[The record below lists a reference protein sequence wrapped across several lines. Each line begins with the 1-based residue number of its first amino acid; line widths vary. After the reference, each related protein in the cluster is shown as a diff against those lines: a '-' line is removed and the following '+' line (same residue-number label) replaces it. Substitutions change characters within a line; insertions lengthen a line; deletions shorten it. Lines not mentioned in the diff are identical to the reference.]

1 MSRENSNI
9 LRSTDATTANTGSV
23 KSGKTSDN
31 GGVAGRSISYRTE
44 LMRWNNPRYGY
55 SQENHSVGDFAVAA
69 TGSLIGEIFR
79 LLDVPARIT
88 RNGKIGNLDTV
99 GGLIGY
105 TDLLAETDNRFAPWG
120 YNSVN
125 KFVSEKITGDTIFE
139 KQGELYDANLQAKS
153 SLAEFGESV
162 KKTGLYKTTWE
173 EVPDVVYN
181 GGNNYSYASP
191 YFYHAQ
197 NAASVYGENWEGN
210 TGSVYKSS
218 LNSTNLFTNLGN
230 NQESSPSDTILS
242 YDENNGGGSYSTSDY
257 LSDLVSTDSL
267 PSYHVHENVSIGSP
281 IYSDANSSPL
291 IKKTNE
297 LFSQGKIKSLISSF
311 HTEDVYEDDEL
322 VSSKHSGYGMSRG
335 RNLLKKEKTTEYGYE
350 NPYCRVWTQRYQYA
364 KLSDRI
370 RPFYNE
376 EGGAMSIKDTQ
387 ANYEALR
394 PNNGADRLDGYSTL
408 MKNGFVRITPT
419 YGDNENSNS
428 TTSLTYSNDVKKCMF
443 SIENLAWRDVNIE
456 KNLTKEQRGPNGG
469 RIMWFPPYGLSF
481 NENTNAQWESNTFIG
496 RGEPIYTYS
505 NTERDGNISFII
517 LVDHPS
523 IMNKWRGRGEANA
536 KYEAEQTLLRFF
548 AGCDNLSDGMLTGN
562 TTTKKT
568 TVQKQSEDAA
578 PSGKTIEVAY
588 VMFFPND
595 YSAVDCNNA
604 ESVIENIKKYE
615 YDDTEWG
622 NTRDKSFEREKLQTQ
637 NEDNINSGM
646 KLNKDITANKD
657 KIVEILYELEDNG
670 DNLYSFDDMLNCKG
684 LESIIGKGT
693 DKTNSYEINSVSV
706 QGFASSHGYQK
717 NNEILCT
724 RRASAIASILK
735 SKLNI
740 SDDIII
746 RDGDNNHS
754 AVENRIIQIGD
765 DENKQINRD
774 TAKIARAAIA
784 TVSVTINDDEQ
795 PSNEGSAETYIELK
809 ETPVMYDTTK
819 SDDEIEEAIRATG
832 LYTNL
837 LPTKEG
843 GLSGGTINPAIKTA
857 YTGTTTTTANTA
869 SVSKVLEE
877 PATED
882 YSYDNEYLYFK
893 NLKDTD
899 YNYYKNLIDKIQY
912 FSPAF
917 HSITPEGFNARLTF
931 LQQCLRQGPTGTVG
945 STNSSVPA
953 GNLAFG
959 RAPYCVLRIG
969 DFFHTKIIIN
979 SMSITYESG
988 DNIQYDLNPEGIG
1001 VQPMMAKVQLNVK
1014 FLGGQDIAAPVNRLQ
1029 NAVSYNYYANA
1040 SIYDRHADYYKK
1052 PESNENI
1059 GELIT
1064 YDAMNPGEN

>member
-1 MSRENSNI
+1 METLTVNAGN
-9 LRSTDATTANTGSV
+9 N
-23 KSGKTSDN
+23 KSGRTSDN
-31 GGVAGRSISYRTE
+31 GGVAGRCISYRTE

-55 SQENHSVGDFAVAA
+55 SHENHSVGEFAVAA
-69 TGSLIGEIFR
+69 AGSLIGEAY
-79 LLDVPARIT
+79 LLPDVPTTMT
-88 RNGKIGNLDTV
+88 RAGIKGNLDMM

-105 TDLLAETDNRFAPWG
+105 TQLMAENYLNEKYDFRFSPWKYDSG
-120 YNSVN
+120 N
-125 KFVSEKITGDTIFE
+125 KFVDKKIDGEHHFE
-139 KQGELYDANLQAKS
+139 KRGELYRANLLPKS
-153 SLAEFGESV
+153 SLADFGEAV
-162 KKTGLYKTTWE
+162 KEKGLYKATWE
-173 EVPDVVYN
+173 KDTNEDYN
-181 GGNNYSYASP
+181 IVHNGRNRYSYANP
-191 YFYHAQ
+191 YFYYAQ
-197 NAASVYGENWEGN
+197 NDASVYGENWEGYP
-210 TGSVYKSS
+210 GEVKKS
-218 LNSTNLFTNLGN
+218 LNGTNLFTNLGKT
-230 NQESSPSDTILS
+230 QESGEQQMLS
-242 YDENNGGGSYSTSDY
+242 YDEVLASKDGKGIIESYNSKQGDNGNIHIGTSI
-257 LSDLVSTDSL
+257 LE
-267 PSYHVHENVSIGSP
+267 PSNAKDTG
-281 IYSDANSSPL
+281 SPL
-291 IKKTNE
+291 ITKTNE
-297 LFSQGKIKSLISSF
+297 LFSQGKIKSLINRF
-311 HTEDVYEDDEL
+311 HTADEYENDDL
-322 VSSKHSGYGMSRG
+322 VSSKHKDYGMSRG
-335 RNLLKKEKTTEYGYE
+335 RNLLKGKETHPNGYK
-350 NPYCRVWTQRYQYA
+350 NPYCRVWTQRHQYA
-364 KLSDRI
+364 RLSDRI

-376 EGGAMSIKDTQ
+376 DGGAMSIKDTQ
-387 ANYEALR
+387 SNYKSLR

-419 YGDNENSNS
+419 YGDNEDDNSK
-428 TTSLTYSNDVKKCMF
+428 TSLSYSNDVKKCMF

-548 AGCDNLSDGMLTGN
+548 AGCEPLTGEMLTSN
-562 TTTKKT
+562 TDAKKS
-568 TVQKQSEDAA
+568 KDSGMSEEAK

-595 YSAVDCNNA
+595 YSAVDCDNA
-604 ESVIENIKKYE
+604 ESVIANIKKYE
-615 YDDTEWG
+615 YDATAWG
-622 NTRDKSFEREKLQTQ
+622 STRDKSFEKEKLQEQ
-637 NEDNINSGM
+637 NENNVNSGEN
-646 KLNKDITANKD
+646 LNKDISANKE

-670 DNLYSFDDMLNCKG
+670 DNLYSFDDMLNCRG
-684 LESIIGKGT
+684 LEEIIGKGA
-693 DKTNSYEINSVSV
+693 DKTNSYRINSVSV

-717 NNEILCT
+717 NNKILCT

-740 SDDIII
+740 TDDIII
-746 RDGDNNHS
+746 RDEDNNQS

-765 DENKQINRD
+765 DENKQINRL

-784 TVSVTINDDEQ
+784 TVSVTINGDEQ
-795 PSNEGSAETYIELK
+795 PSNLGSAETYIELK
-809 ETPVMYDTTK
+809 ENPVIYDTTK
-819 SDDEIEEAIRATG
+819 SDEQIEEALRACG
-832 LYTNL
+832 LYSNL
-837 LPTKEG
+837 HSTKDG
-843 GLSGGTINPAIKTA
+843 DFSGGTINPAIKIT
-857 YTGTTTTTANTA
+857 YTGTTEGKTAA
-869 SVSKVLEE
+869 SITKVIDE
-877 PATED
+877 PESED
-882 YSYDNEYLYFK
+882 YTYDNEYLYFK

-945 STNSSVPA
+945 STDSSVPA

-969 DFFHTKIIIN
+969 DFFHTRIIIN

-988 DNIQYDLNPEGIG
+988 DNVQYDLNPEGIG

-1040 SIYDRHADYYKK
+1040 SIYDRHADYFKN
-1052 PESNENI
+1052 PTN
-1059 GELIT
+1059 GEYHGDLVSF
-1064 YDAMNPGEN
+1064 DAMNPSGN